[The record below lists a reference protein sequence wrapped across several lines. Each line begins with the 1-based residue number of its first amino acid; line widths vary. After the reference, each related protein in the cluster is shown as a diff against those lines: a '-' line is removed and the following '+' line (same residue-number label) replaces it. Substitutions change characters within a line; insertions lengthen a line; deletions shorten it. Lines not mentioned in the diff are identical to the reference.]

1 MFLSTWDF
9 EHRTI
14 SPHFHQSNG
23 LVECAIQTV
32 KRTLKKAK
40 LANEDHYLSILFLNF
55 QLAENVLS
63 PAYKLF
69 NRPISTNVSAVKLQL
84 NPFAIKTATEQET

>member
-1 MFLSTWDF
+1 MCTWDF

-14 SPHFHQSNG
+14 SPYFHQSNG

-55 QLAENVLS
+55 QFAENVLS
-63 PAYKLF
+63 PAYKSF

-84 NPFAIKTATEQET
+84 KPFPAKTATEQET

>member
-1 MFLSTWDF
+1 MCTWDF

-14 SPHFHQSNG
+14 NPYFHQSNG

-55 QLAENVLS
+55 QLVENVLS
-63 PAYKLF
+63 PAYNLY
-69 NRPISTNVSAVKLQL
+69 NRPISINVSAVKLQL
-84 NPFAIKTATEQET
+84 KPFVTKSAIEQKT